1 MPAATASGSD
11 GNANGSAKG
20 RDHNQ
25 GNQGRK
31 FSPEQKAA
39 VIRVR
44 KCAHTAFYEILG
56 VEKTVSES
64 EIKKAYR
71 KLSLLTHPDKNGY
84 EGADE
89 AFKMVSRAF
98 QILSDADKKE
108 KFDRFGGDPDNRF
121 SSSGP
126 SPSPFSGF
134 ARSPRAG
141 SSPMFEDE
149 ISPEELFNR
158 FFGGGMGGGF
168 GPFGN
173 DMFGNGGSQFV
184 FNLGGGP
191 GFRVHQFGGGRPR
204 RRPREANDAEQRP
217 QSLTAILTNL
227 LPLLIL
233 FVLPVISSLFSST
246 ESGPS
251 RPDVRFDLDPPYT
264 ALRRTPRW
272 SIDYYVNPADV
283 LDYTQNNLYQ
293 LDKKVEMDYMR
304 GLQYQCQN
312 ERQNQARLVQEAQGW
327 FFQDV
332 DKMNQA
338 RSLEMRSCQRLRD
351 LGVQLESY
359 QY

>member
-1 MPAATASGSD
+1 
-11 GNANGSAKG
+11 
-20 RDHNQ
+20 
-25 GNQGRK
+25 
-31 FSPEQKAA
+31 
-39 VIRVR
+39 
-44 KCAHTAFYEILG
+44 
-56 VEKTVSES
+56 
-64 EIKKAYR
+64 
-71 KLSLLTHPDKNGY
+71 
-84 EGADE
+84 
-89 AFKMVSRAF
+89 
-98 QILSDADKKE
+98 
-108 KFDRFGGDPDNRF
+108 
-121 SSSGP
+121 
-126 SPSPFSGF
+126 
-134 ARSPRAG
+134 
-141 SSPMFEDE
+141 
-149 ISPEELFNR
+149 
-158 FFGGGMGGGF
+158 
-168 GPFGN
+168 
-173 DMFGNGGSQFV
+173 MFGNGGSQFV